1 MKEVY
6 SPQEIT
12 KIAAFFKTT
21 SLLSSLPIPLLR
33 QLAEI
38 CQLKDVTAGTVIYHK
53 EAQPDFLYLIQKGS
67 VAETVYYSG
76 SKAFTLRIRHAGDYF
91 GEMGI
96 LAERKQPLTIL
107 SLENCQLLALPSS
120 YFLELVWNHPAVCH
134 TLIIELMDRLFNNAQ
149 HRVGTMYLD
158 TYGRLAMTILK
169 FTVNAR
175 SRSLHINLTQQ
186 ALAASS
192 GIFRQT
198 VTTILKQWK
207 EAGIISAHRGSI
219 QLLNPEALLDVVM
232 ESEAN
237 L

>member
-6 SPQEIT
+6 SSEQIT

-21 SLLSSLPIPLLR
+21 SLLASLPIPLLR

-38 CQLKDVTAGTVIYHK
+38 CQLKDVEGGTVIYHK

-76 SKAFTLRIRHAGDYF
+76 SKAFALRIRNAGDYF

-96 LAERKQPLTIL
+96 LAEREQPLTIL
-107 SLENCQLLALPSS
+107 ALESCRLLALPSP
-120 YFLELVWNHPAVCH
+120 YFRELVWSQPTVCH
-134 TLIIELMDRLFNNAQ
+134 TLMLELMDRLFNNAQ

-175 SRSLHINLTQQ
+175 SRSRRINLTQQ

-192 GIFRQT
+192 GISRQT
-198 VTTILKQWK
+198 VTTILKQWSD
-207 EAGIISAHRGSI
+207 AGIISTRRGSI
-219 QLLNPEALLDVVM
+219 ELLNPDALLDVVM

-237 L
+237 R